1 MDLRDDRPHHINIL
15 LTGGDSLGQNG
26 QHAAGFLKPAL
37 VVCAQTPETQHMAES
52 DVIANQKLILENQRE
67 IKANQQ
73 AIKDNQAAILKNQA
87 TLNTIVA
94 NQEKILGLLKK

>member
-1 MDLRDDRPHHINIL
+1 MGNTLRGSWSQP
-15 LTGGDSLGQNG
+15 SW
-26 QHAAGFLKPAL
+26 
-37 VVCAQTPETQHMAES
+37 CACKLRRHNMAES
-52 DVIANQKLILENQRE
+52 DVIANQKLILENQHE